1 MFTLFSPC
9 CEKCTHTQDNPCKDL
24 IECALRGP
32 LCHDS
37 QSCHEKK
44 QNRLNFLNGEDPKYT
59 YVYVGMGTCGMA
71 AGAEKIYN
79 YMSKQL
85 EKREIPAVVKKVGC
99 FGLCT
104 QEIMVDVKKPGSPR
118 ISFSQVTI
126 EKANEILDIFVE
138 HDALPNGYV
147 LGSIAMNEENS
158 AKLNG
163 QVKPIEE
170 HPIMRKQKRVVLRNC
185 GIIDP
190 ESLEEYVMRGGYNAL
205 STALFKLKPEEVINT
220 IIESGLRGRGG
231 GGFPTGRKWFFTRK
245 AQGDRKFIICNADE
259 GDPGAFMDRSVLEGD
274 PHSVIEGMIIA
285 AYAIG
290 ANEGYIYV
298 RAEYPLAINRL
309 KKAIAD
315 LEANGLL
322 GDNILGSGFNFHLK
336 LKMGAGAFVC
346 GEETALIAS
355 IEGKRGT
362 PRPRPPYPANS
373 GLWGYPTNINN
384 VETLANVPV
393 IIGKGAGWFKAIGTP
408 RSTGTKVFAITG
420 KTKNSG
426 LIEVPMGIS
435 LREIIFELG
444 GGLQDNKKFKA
455 AQIGGPSGG
464 CLPAELLDTAID
476 YDSLQKAGAMM
487 GSGGLVV
494 MDEETCMVDVAKFF
508 LNFTKNES
516 CGKCIPCREGTARL
530 LEILETIVNSDRE
543 NTEASLLKR
552 YQTLAQL
559 ERLAYVIKDTAACGL
574 GQTAPNPV
582 LSTLKYFKEEY
593 QAHVFEQH
601 CPAKQ
606 CRGLLVY
613 KIDPNRCRGCGIC
626 AKKCPNGAIV
636 GERKHSH
643 YIVADKCLRCGA
655 CVEFCPFDAITVN

>member
-1 MFTLFSPC
+1 MFTLFDPC
-9 CEKCTHTQDNPCKDL
+9 CEKCTHTQDNPCKNL
-24 IECALRGP
+24 IECALGGP

-37 QSCHEKK
+37 KSCQEKK
-44 QNRLNFLNGEDPKYT
+44 QNRLNFLNGKDPNYT

-79 YMSKQL
+79 YMTKQL

-104 QEIMVDVKKPGSPR
+104 QEIMVDVKKPGFPR
-118 ISFSQVTI
+118 ISFAQVNI
-126 EKANEILDIFVE
+126 ERANEILDIFIE
-138 HDALPNGYV
+138 HEALPNGYI
-147 LGSIAMNEENS
+147 LGSVAMNENK
-158 AKLNG
+158 AANQNG

-190 ESLEEYVMRGGYNAL
+190 ESLEEYVMRGGYRAL
-205 STALFKLKPEEVINT
+205 STALFKLKPDEVINT

-245 AQGDRKFIICNADE
+245 AQGERKFIICNADE

-393 IIGKGAGWFKAIGTP
+393 IIAKGAGWFKGIGTP
-408 RSTGTKVFAITG
+408 KSTGTKVFAITG

-464 CLPAELLDTAID
+464 CLPVELLDTAID

-543 NTEASLLKR
+543 NTEESLLKR

-559 ERLAYVIKDTAACGL
+559 ERLAYVLKDTAACGL

-582 LSTLKYFKEEY
+582 LSTLEYFKDEY

-613 KIDPNRCRGCGIC
+613 KIDPNICRGCGIC

-636 GERKHSH
+636 GERKHNH
-643 YIVADKCLRCGA
+643 YIVADKCFRCGA